1 MREEDIPGWAWIRLQ
16 PVQEERRQT
25 LSGGLDQCHT
35 AIALWLSNQGW
46 VPHLRADSKCLLC
59 EMSFF
64 FFYWFS
70 RVHVVAVVHFCLL
83 QAAFHAVM
91 NLWNKKPLKVYGS
104 RMSESLLAILSH
116 IIRGEGIIKVRTEQ
130 PPGIAVALVCKA
142 DSALPTRQ
150 VQIVL
155 LLL

>member
-59 EMSFF
+59 EMSCCFF
-64 FFYWFS
+64 LLVQPCTCCCSCSFLFVAGCLPCCDELVEQEAAQS
-70 RVHVVAVVHFCLL
+70 VRQSHERVSACHPFPHHPRRGHH
-83 QAAFHAVM
+83 QGEDRAATWHCCSIG
-91 NLWNKKPLKVYGS
+91 L
-104 RMSESLLAILSH
+104 
-116 IIRGEGIIKVRTEQ
+116 
-130 PPGIAVALVCKA
+130 
-142 DSALPTRQ
+142 
-150 VQIVL
+150 
-155 LLL
+155 